1 MEYREYGNS
10 GLKVSVVGFGAGQI
24 GNNSQS
30 EKEIEI
36 LLNHVLDSGIN
47 LIDSARSY
55 GLSEERIGKYLS
67 HRRDEFF
74 ISTKIGYGIKGVSD
88 WSSDAIAKGVEE
100 ALKKY
105 RTDRLDF
112 VHLHSCPIETLLRG
126 EVIDALEKMV
136 EQGKVKVA
144 GYSGENEALKYAVAS
159 GKFSGVQTSV
169 NIFDQQDIDATL
181 LDAKKNG
188 LGVIAKRPTGN
199 APWRFNVKPTGHYC
213 EEYWMRMKRMN
224 LQINMDW
231 QEAAL
236 RFSAYTGGVT
246 SIITG
251 TTNLKHL
258 DENIKLVSQGKLP
271 ADIYNEIRNS
281 FKFNDN
287 NWRGQI

>member
-10 GLKVSVVGFGAGQI
+10 GLKVSAVGFGAGQI
-24 GNNSQS
+24 GDNSQS

-88 WSSDAIAKGVEE
+88 WSYDAIAKGVEE
-100 ALKKY
+100 ALQKY
-105 RTDRLDF
+105 KTDRLDF

-126 EVIDALEKMV
+126 EVVDALEKMV
-136 EQGKVKVA
+136 EKGKVKVA

-159 GKFSGVQTSV
+159 GKFKGVQTSV
-169 NIFDQQDIDATL
+169 NLFDQQKIDATL
-181 LDAKKNG
+181 LDAKNNG

-199 APWRFNVKPTGHYC
+199 APWRFNERPIGHYC

-224 LQINMDW
+224 LHLQMDW
-231 QEAAL
+231 QETAL
-236 RFSAYTGGVT
+236 RFAAYTEGVT
-246 SIITG
+246 CIITG
-251 TTNLKHL
+251 TTNIKHL
-258 DENIKLVSQGKLP
+258 DENIKLISRGKLP
-271 ADIYNEIRNS
+271 DNIYNEIRTS

>member
-10 GLKVSVVGFGAGQI
+10 GLKVSIIGFGAGQI
-24 GNNSQS
+24 GDPSQS
-30 EKEIEI
+30 EKKIEN
-36 LLNHVLDSGIN
+36 LLNRVLDSGIN

-55 GLSEERIGKYLS
+55 GSSEERIGKYLS
-67 HRRDEFF
+67 HRRDEFY
-74 ISTKIGYGIKGVSD
+74 ISTKIGYGIEGVSD
-88 WSSDAIAKGVEE
+88 WSSDAIVKGVEE
-100 ALKKY
+100 ALNKY

-126 EVIDALEKMV
+126 EVADALGRMV

-144 GYSGENEALKYAVAS
+144 GYSGENEALKYAVAC
-159 GKFSGVQTSV
+159 GKFGGVQTSV
-169 NIFDQQDIDATL
+169 NIFDQKDIYATL

-199 APWRFNVKPTGHYC
+199 APWRFNDKPTGHYC

-224 LQINMDW
+224 LQLNMDW

-236 RFSAYTGGVT
+236 RFAAYTEGVT

-251 TTNLKHL
+251 TTNSKHL
-258 DENIKLVSQGKLP
+258 DENIKLVSHGKLP
-271 ADIYNEIRNS
+271 DDIYNEIRNS